1 MPILLM
7 ADVLKSIHSLPSL
20 PAVVLDLLASMEQ
33 DDVDIDT
40 LARKIALDQV
50 LTAKALRLAN
60 SSFYGMQRQVNT
72 VGEAISV
79 LGLRSIRNLATTA
92 ALMGNLANGANG
104 SFCVLAFWRH
114 SIGTALCAQ
123 ALAAHL
129 GLNKD
134 QAYTAGLLH
143 DIGRLMLA
151 TRFPGDYS
159 AVMAHRVA
167 HKSLVIE
174 AEQAVLGLDHTTVG
188 EALALHWKFP
198 EAMQRA
204 VARHHASGSPGVDA
218 MAQLIYL
225 ADATAHA
232 LEFSSEEDD
241 QAEPVAQT
249 TWQSVGLDETK
260 QLALFKDAERQFEAA
275 CSVLAP

>member
-1 MPILLM
+1 MPVLLM
-7 ADVLKSIHSLPSL
+7 ADVLKTIHSLPSL

-50 LTAKALRLAN
+50 LTAKTLRLAN

-79 LGLRSIRNLATTA
+79 LGLRSVRNLATTA
-92 ALMGNLANGANG
+92 ALMGHLANGASG

-134 QAYTAGLLH
+134 QAYTTGLLH
-143 DIGRLMLA
+143 DIGRLVLA
-151 TRFPGDYS
+151 TRFAGDYS
-159 AVMAHRVA
+159 AVMAHRAA
-167 HKSLVIE
+167 HKFPVVE
-174 AEQAVLGLDHTTVG
+174 AEQAVLGLDHTAVG

-204 VARHHASGSPGVDA
+204 VARHHASGLPGEDA
-218 MAQLIYL
+218 MAQLICV

-232 LEFSSEEDD
+232 LGFSSEEDD

-249 TWQSVGLDETK
+249 TWQSLGLDEK
-260 QLALFKDAERQFEAA
+260 MQLAAFKDAERQFEAA